1 MLQWLTDGEPT
12 VAVLEFVT
20 VGTDHTAFLSGSVKG
35 GGRLEGTFGKP
46 TTHYKLRITG
56 SLEPHYESN
65 RNIQAPYVR
74 CVEAVDELNLKI
86 ADKMDKLFTLR
97 CEISDAIDS
106 VSSIDSR
113 EVLACRYLCCMTW
126 EDICSELKISEKTA
140 RRRHNKGIETI
151 RID

>member
-56 SLEPHYESN
+56 ILYDKSN
-65 RNIQAPYVR
+65 VR
-74 CVEAVDELNLKI
+74 MPRQD
-86 ADKMDKLFTLR
+86 
-97 CEISDAIDS
+97 
-106 VSSIDSR
+106 
-113 EVLACRYLCCMTW
+113 Y
-126 EDICSELKISEKTA
+126 
-140 RRRHNKGIETI
+140 
-151 RID
+151 

>member
-1 MLQWLTDGEPT
+1 MN
-12 VAVLEFVT
+12 AICY
-20 VGTDHTAFLSGSVKG
+20 LS
-35 GGRLEGTFGKP
+35 R
-46 TTHYKLRITG
+46 YKDAEQELKSIVRERNHWQEMASNVSKG